1 MMRVRPWEGRPCW
14 VERIAV
20 DEVRDYRVPD
30 RACCWWPL
38 PPAHKLPAPKGAT
51 PAPAQPAPAQ
61 PAPAQP
67 AAPAARPAPRPFPAD
82 AKVAYVDLN
91 TVATTSKEG
100 QAAGVKIKDLQAKR
114 TAELEGKQKQLQAAQ
129 QKLEQGGAVLSES
142 ARAQQAK
149 EVERLQTELQRSSQ
163 DAQKEIQEFTQEL
176 QVQFQQ
182 KLLPIIEQVAK
193 AKNLHFILSIADAG
207 VVWVD
212 CRPQRDRRRRHR
224 ARRRHPGSQVAQAR
238 CSRPRRRAGAGLP
251 FPAAGRTLRVHPSPS
266 SRRPA
271 LFAFPAADGRCRHRL
286 HVR

>member
-1 MMRVRPWEGRPCW
+1 MKSV
-14 VERIAV
+14 IAV
-20 DEVRDYRVPD
+20 SVTCLLLVASAAGAQTAP
-30 RACCWWPL
+30 
-38 PPAHKLPAPKGAT
+38 PKGAT
-51 PAPAQPAPAQ
+51 PAPTQPAPAQ

-67 AAPAARPAPRPFPAD
+67 AAARPAPRPFPAD

-129 QKLEQGGAVLSES
+129 QKLEQGGAVLSEA

-212 CRPQRDRRRRHR
+212 
-224 ARRRHPGSQVAQAR
+224 S
-238 CSRPRRRAGAGLP
+238 GLNVTADVVTALDAAS
-251 FPAAGRTLRVHPSPS
+251 PAAK
-266 SRRPA
+266 
-271 LFAFPAADGRCRHRL
+271 
-286 HVR
+286 

>member
-1 MMRVRPWEGRPCW
+1 MHKLPP
-14 VERIAV
+14 
-20 DEVRDYRVPD
+20 P
-30 RACCWWPL
+30 RAPL
-38 PPAHKLPAPKGAT
+38 PPPRSLPRRSLLRRSRRRRRPSR
-51 PAPAQPAPAQ
+51 
-61 PAPAQP
+61 
-67 AAPAARPAPRPFPAD
+67 AAAVPGRCQGRLRRPEHGRD
-82 AKVAYVDLN
+82 D
-91 TVATTSKEG
+91 EQGG

-212 CRPQRDRRRRHR
+212 
-224 ARRRHPGSQVAQAR
+224 
-238 CSRPRRRAGAGLP
+238 AGLNVTADVVTALDAAT
-251 FPAAGRTLRVHPSPS
+251 PAAK
-266 SRRPA
+266 
-271 LFAFPAADGRCRHRL
+271 
-286 HVR
+286 

>member
-1 MMRVRPWEGRPCW
+1 MKSVITVSTTCLLLVASAAGAQTPP
-14 VERIAV
+14 
-20 DEVRDYRVPD
+20 P
-30 RACCWWPL
+30 RAPL
-38 PPAHKLPAPKGAT
+38 PPRPSRRRRSRR
-51 PAPAQPAPAQ
+51 PAQPAT
-61 PAPAQP
+61 
-67 AAPAARPAPRPFPAD
+67 PAARPAPRPFPAD
-82 AKVAYVDLN
+82 AKIAYVDLN

-212 CRPQRDRRRRHR
+212 
-224 ARRRHPGSQVAQAR
+224 S
-238 CSRPRRRAGAGLP
+238 GLNVTADVVTALDAAT
-251 FPAAGRTLRVHPSPS
+251 PAAK
-266 SRRPA
+266 
-271 LFAFPAADGRCRHRL
+271 
-286 HVR
+286 

>member
-1 MMRVRPWEGRPCW
+1 LLSMKSVLTVSSLCLLLVASAAG
-14 VERIAV
+14 AQT
-20 DEVRDYRVPD
+20 
-30 RACCWWPL
+30 
-38 PPAHKLPAPKGAT
+38 PAPKPAA
-51 PAPAQPAPAQ
+51 PAPAQPTPAQ

-82 AKVAYVDLN
+82 AKIAYIDLN
-91 TVATTSKEG
+91 TVATSSKEG

-212 CRPQRDRRRRHR
+212 
-224 ARRRHPGSQVAQAR
+224 S
-238 CSRPRRRAGAGLP
+238 GLNVTADVVTALDAAT
-251 FPAAGRTLRVHPSPS
+251 PAK
-266 SRRPA
+266 
-271 LFAFPAADGRCRHRL
+271 
-286 HVR
+286 

>member
-1 MMRVRPWEGRPCW
+1 MKSVITVSTLCLLLMASAAG
-14 VERIAV
+14 AQT
-20 DEVRDYRVPD
+20 
-30 RACCWWPL
+30 
-38 PPAHKLPAPKGAT
+38 PAPKGAT
-51 PAPAQPAPAQ
+51 TAPAQPAPAQ
-61 PAPAQP
+61 PTPAQP

-82 AKVAYVDLN
+82 AKIAYIDLN
-91 TVATTSKEG
+91 TVATSSKEG
-100 QAAGVKIKDLQAKR
+100 QAAGVKIKDLQTKR

-142 ARAQQAK
+142 ARAQQSK

-212 CRPQRDRRRRHR
+212 
-224 ARRRHPGSQVAQAR
+224 
-238 CSRPRRRAGAGLP
+238 AGLNVTADVVTALDAAT
-251 FPAAGRTLRVHPSPS
+251 PAK
-266 SRRPA
+266 
-271 LFAFPAADGRCRHRL
+271 
-286 HVR
+286 